1 MTAAPGVTGFERDGA
16 LPERYDFWVVDL
28 DGTLVDV
35 DREHI
40 HSVLERVGDWF
51 GCTFTDRE
59 AEVLWYG
66 FGEARGNVLD
76 RHGIDP
82 GRFWQVFNAVEDP
95 DRRAAATHFCADA
108 TAVGELDG
116 PVALLTHCPESLTRP
131 VLGRYD
137 IRDWFDTVVCC
148 TDETGWKPDPEPVRR
163 ALNGLGVRGD
173 RAGALVGDG
182 PGDVGA
188 AWNAGLAGVHVRRHD
203 PGRSEQCVLADHRID
218 DLGALRG

>member
-1 MTAAPGVTGFERDGA
+1 MTAVRGATGFGRESA
-16 LPERYDFWVVDL
+16 LPEQYDFWVVDL

-35 DREHI
+35 DRDHI
-40 HSVLERVGDWF
+40 HAVLDGVGDRL
-51 GCTFTDRE
+51 GCSFTDRE
-59 AEVLWYG
+59 SEVLWYG
-66 FGEARGNVLD
+66 FGEARGAILE
-76 RHGIDP
+76 RYGIDT

-95 DRRAAATHFCADA
+95 DRRAAATYFCEDA

-116 PVALLTHCPESLTRP
+116 PVALLTHCPEPLTRL
-131 VLGRYD
+131 VLRRYD
-137 IRDWFDTVVCC
+137 VRDWFDTVVCC
-148 TDETGWKPDPEPVRR
+148 TDETGWKPDPEPVRH

-173 RAGALVGDG
+173 RSGALVGDG

-218 DLGALRG
+218 DLGSLRG

>member
-1 MTAAPGVTGFERDGA
+1 MTAAPGVTGFGRDAA

-35 DREHI
+35 DREHV
-40 HSVLERVGDWF
+40 HSVLERVGDWL

-66 FGEARGNVLD
+66 FGEARGMVLD

-95 DRRAAATHFCADA
+95 DRRASATYFCEDA

-116 PVALLTHCPESLTRP
+116 PVALLTHCPESLARP
-131 VLGRYD
+131 VLRRYD
-137 IRDWFDTVVCC
+137 IGDWFDTVVCC
-148 TDETGWKPDPEPVRR
+148 TDETGWKPDPKPVRKT
-163 ALNGLGVRGD
+163 LNGLGVRSD
-173 RAGALVGDG
+173 RPGALVGDG

-218 DLGALRG
+218 DLEALRG

>member
-1 MTAAPGVTGFERDGA
+1 MTGPGVTGFGRNAA
-16 LPERYDFWVVDL
+16 LPEQYDFWVVDL

-35 DREHI
+35 DRDHV
-40 HSVLERVGDWF
+40 HSVLERVGERF
-51 GCTFTDRE
+51 GCSFTDQE
-59 AEVLWYG
+59 AELLWYG
-66 FGEARGNVLD
+66 FGEARDLVLD

-82 GRFWQVFNAVEDP
+82 GRFWEVFNTVENP
-95 DRRAAATHFCADA
+95 DRRAAATYFCEDA

-131 VLGRYD
+131 VLRRYD
-137 IRDWFDTVVCC
+137 IHDWFDTVVCC
-148 TDETGWKPDPEPVRR
+148 TEETGWKPDPEPVRR
-163 ALNGLGVRGD
+163 ALNGLDVRGD
-173 RAGALVGDG
+173 RSGALVGDG

-218 DLGALRG
+218 DLGALRR